1 MSRQK
6 SQALPRRTGSGPA
19 AAIEVRGLSKSF
31 GPVLAVDDLT
41 FCVEPGAVTGFL
53 GPNGAGKTTTLRM
66 LLGLIRPDRGS
77 ATIAGTTY
85 RELAAPATV
94 VGAALDAS
102 GFHPARTGRAH
113 LRVYCAVNGFAPQ
126 RADEVLELVG
136 LAVAGG
142 RRIGG
147 YSLGMRQRLALA
159 VALLGDPQVLVLDE
173 PANGLDPEGIVW
185 MRRMLR
191 ELAGQGRTVL
201 VSSHVLTEMQ
211 QLVDHVVII
220 DKGRLRF
227 QGPIAE
233 LAGSQG
239 TAVEVRTRQ
248 PAELRAAL
256 AAYDGV
262 NVVDGDKRLLVSGL
276 DAAAVG
282 HAAFTAGVELQW
294 LSEQAGDLERLFFTL
309 TSTAGSHGQV
319 GSNASEVGV

>member
-1 MSRQK
+1 V
-6 SQALPRRTGSGPA
+6 TA
-19 AAIEVRGLSKSF
+19 ATIEVSGLSKSF
-31 GPVLAVDDLT
+31 GTVRAVDDLT
-41 FCVEPGAVTGFL
+41 FRVEPGAVTGFL

-77 ATIAGTTY
+77 ATIAGTAY
-85 RELAAPATV
+85 PDIAAPTTV

-113 LRVYCAVNGFAPQ
+113 LRVYCAVNGFAPH

-136 LAVAGG
+136 LAAAGR

-159 VALLGDPQVLVLDE
+159 VAILGDPQVLVLDE

-185 MRRMLR
+185 MRRLLR
-191 ELAGQGRTVL
+191 DFAAQGRTVL

-227 QGPIAE
+227 QGPVAD

-239 TAVEVRTRQ
+239 TAVEVRTGQ
-248 PAELRAAL
+248 PEDLRAAL

-262 NVVDGDKRLLVSGL
+262 KVDSDGAERLLVSGL
-276 DAAAVG
+276 DAATVG
-282 HAAFTAGVELQW
+282 HAAFAAGVELQW
-294 LSEQAGDLERLFFTL
+294 LSEQPGDLERLFFTL
-309 TSTAGSHGQV
+309 TSDADSHGQLT
-319 GSNASEVGV
+319 SNASEVGL

>member
-1 MSRQK
+1 M
-6 SQALPRRTGSGPA
+6 TVGIDVG
-19 AAIEVRGLSKSF
+19 GLSKSF
-31 GPVLAVDDLT
+31 GPVRAVDDLT
-41 FCVEPGAVTGFL
+41 FGVEAGAVTGFL

-66 LLGLIRPDRGS
+66 LLGLIRPDRGG
-77 ATIAGTTY
+77 ATIASAAY
-85 RELAAPATV
+85 RDIPAPATM

-113 LRVYCAVNGFAPQ
+113 LRVYCTVNGFPPQ
-126 RADEVLELVG
+126 RADDVLELVG
-136 LAVAGG
+136 LAAAGR

-159 VALLGDPQVLVLDE
+159 VAMLGDPQVLVLDE

-185 MRRMLR
+185 MRRLLR

-201 VSSHVLTEMQ
+201 VSSHVLTEIQ

-227 QGPIAE
+227 QGPMAE

-239 TAVEVRTRQ
+239 AVVEVRTRQ
-248 PAELRAAL
+248 PDDLRAAL
-256 AAYDGV
+256 ATRAGA
-262 NVVDGDKRLLVSGL
+262 VVDQDGDGRLLVSGL

-282 HAAFTAGVELQW
+282 RAAFTAGVELQW
-294 LSEQAGDLERLFFTL
+294 LCERDGDLERLFFIL
-309 TSTAGSHGQV
+309 TSGTTGQDQAS
-319 GSNASEVGV
+319 SNASEVGA